1 MPSEDQGQGS
11 SGIGLEGFY
20 TSQIQSELSSRLGV
34 ETFTAADPGERIQ
47 ITINGKTVCDRP
59 GPAVISV
66 NID

>member
-1 MPSEDQGQGS
+1 MDNKQQGS

-34 ETFTAADPGERIQ
+34 ETFMSEDPSEHIQ
-47 ITINGKTVCDRP
+47 ITINGKTVCDRS

>member
-1 MPSEDQGQGS
+1 MDNKQQGS

-34 ETFTAADPGERIQ
+34 ETFIAADPGERIQ

-59 GPAVISV
+59 GPAVVSV